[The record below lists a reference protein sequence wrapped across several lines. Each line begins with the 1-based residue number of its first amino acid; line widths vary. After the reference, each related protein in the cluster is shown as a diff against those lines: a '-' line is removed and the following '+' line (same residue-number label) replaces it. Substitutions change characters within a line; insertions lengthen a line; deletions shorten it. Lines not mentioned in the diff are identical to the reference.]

1 MRVGKLRGGMVRGE
15 GERVKVGGER
25 GDSEG
30 KECEAN
36 TNSRI
41 KG

>member
-1 MRVGKLRGGMVRGE
+1 MVRGE

-25 GDSEG
+25 GKVNCEG

-36 TNSRI
+36 TNSSI